1 MEAAEVLPLS
11 SPVSRTKETV
21 AAAPTEPQ
29 QSLFEQV
36 VNKAPDLIFITDL
49 RGSFSFVNDHSVEL
63 TGYSRDEL
71 LGMKFSD
78 LVAHS
83 QRHRVFQFY
92 ARQFL
97 TNTKI
102 TYLEFP
108 IVTRQGKEIWIGQ
121 KAHLAHI
128 YRIPAFIC
136 IARDISDKKRAEE
149 LLRVSEKRYHEL
161 FENALQPM
169 FQTTP
174 SGQLITANPAL
185 LRLLGYSSVEELS
198 KINLADLYVNPEDR
212 QHLGEMLREKGYA
225 KNIELRLRR
234 KDGKVV
240 TVLEHSRAIRDDRGR
255 VVMYEGIL
263 EDITLRKS
271 HEETLRQYVE
281 VLSQSE
287 KKLRE
292 LNAQKDKLFSVLS
305 HDLRSPF
312 ASILGF
318 CDILLEEDA
327 TLSPE
332 ERKEFLTYIKESA
345 QSQLALVNKLLE
357 WSKME
362 SNRIRVEM
370 RELDVSEIVAR
381 SIVSH
386 LGLARQ
392 KHITLHSAL
401 PPKTI
406 VMGDGQL
413 VMEAFNNLISNA
425 LKFTPEGGE
434 VKIELEDET
443 VDRVTVSV
451 RDTGVGIPPDDMRKL
466 FRVEEKYTR
475 QGLKGER
482 GTGLGLPM
490 VAEIME
496 KVGGSVWCESEPDK
510 GTCFYLTFTKPP
522 ERR

>member
-1 MEAAEVLPLS
+1 
-11 SPVSRTKETV
+11 
-21 AAAPTEPQ
+21 
-29 QSLFEQV
+29 
-36 VNKAPDLIFITDL
+36 
-49 RGSFSFVNDHSVEL
+49 
-63 TGYSRDEL
+63 
-71 LGMKFSD
+71 MKFSD